1 MTNLRMTATVILIVL
16 SITYTVADVIPGR
29 WDKVANLAPDTRI
42 IVEMESGD
50 SIHGGFAS
58 LTADSL
64 AIDLETNNRTT
75 VPKSGVA
82 RVLQEK
88 KGKRQTL
95 LGTGIG
101 AAGGVATGLAIS
113 SQFDETFFARQD
125 LMALTCGGIGALVGA
140 LIGNS
145 IGGDDRQEVI
155 FRSR

>member
-1 MTNLRMTATVILIVL
+1 MTNLKMTAIVILVVL
-16 SITYTVADVIPGR
+16 SITLTFADVIPGR
-29 WDKVANLAPDTRI
+29 WDKVANLAPGTRI

-50 SIHGGFAS
+50 SIHGGFVS
-58 LTADSL
+58 TTAESL
-64 AIDLETNNRTT
+64 AIDVETNNRTT

-82 RVLQEK
+82 RILQEK

-95 LGTGIG
+95 LGTAIG

-113 SQFDETFFARQD
+113 SRFDETFFARQD
-125 LMALTCGGIGALVGA
+125 LMALTCGGIGALTGA

-145 IGGDDRQEVI
+145 IGGEDHQEVI